1 MTVTDAQASLDTL
14 RSGGFVVLMESNEP
28 EAEGNL
34 IAAAQFA
41 SPESLRSFSSHAM
54 GSLYLGLTD
63 ARCEELGL
71 PSDPSSDG
79 PWQPGSIALRGETGL
94 GFSRDDHAR
103 TIQALLNPSMGR
115 EDFDRIGYVHP
126 LRARPGGVLQRAG
139 RTEAAV
145 DLVRLAG
152 CQPAALLSLVR
163 TEDGDVARGDGLR
176 ALAEANGFPVVTV
189 GAAIALR
196 RQTDKLVERVA
207 IARLPTKFGLFS
219 VVGFRG
225 ILTDTNHLALVRGD
239 VDGAGD
245 VLVRVHTECLVG
257 DVFQALSCT
266 CARDL
271 ERALEILGRE
281 ERGVLVYVVPGE
293 GLQRFSR
300 HDDPDSGYRPPP
312 MDEYGIG
319 AQILADLGLS
329 SIRILTDHPKGSITG
344 LDGFGLRIVEQVP
357 LTAAGS
363 DSA

>member
-1 MTVTDAQASLDTL
+1 MTGPDAQVALEAL
-14 RSGGFVVLMESNEP
+14 RSGGFVVLLESNDA

-34 IAAAQFA
+34 MSAAQFV
-41 SPESLRSFSSHAM
+41 SPDSLRAFSSHAM
-54 GSLYLGLTD
+54 GALYLCLTD
-63 ARCEELGL
+63 ARCAELGL
-71 PSDPSSDG
+71 ASDPSSDG
-79 PWQPGSIALRGETGL
+79 PWQPGSIALRGVAGSSS
-94 GFSRDDHAR
+94 SRDDHAR
-103 TIQALLNPSMGR
+103 TIQTLLNPSRGP
-115 EDFDRIGYVHP
+115 EDFERIGYVHP

-139 RTEAAV
+139 RTEAAL

-176 ALAEANGFPVVTV
+176 ALAERNGFPVVTV
-189 GAAIALR
+189 GAVIALR

-207 IARLPTKFGLFS
+207 TARLPTEFGVFT
-219 VVGFRG
+219 VIGFRG

-239 VDGAGD
+239 VDGATN

-271 ERALEILGRE
+271 ERALEVLGE
-281 ERGVLVYVVPGE
+281 QERGVLVYVVPDE

-300 HDDPDSGYRPPP
+300 HEEAEGGYRPPP

-329 SIRILTDHPKGSITG
+329 SIRILTDHPKDGITG
-344 LDGFGLRIVEQVP
+344 LDGFGLEIVEQVP
-357 LTAAGS
+357 LTP
-363 DSA
+363 